1 MRIVVCLAS
10 GVLFVA
16 VAGIAGQE
24 AGAKRSVKDG
34 VFSTRQV
41 DRGRRV
47 YLRSCEHCHGSSLE
61 GNDTAEIPAL
71 VYEPF
76 MRQWA
81 GRSVGELLEHVAR
94 SMPADDRG
102 SLTPLAYSDV
112 VALILE
118 SNGFP
123 AGESDLPEKAE
134 DLALITIER
143 PKP

>member
-1 MRIVVCLAS
+1 MRIVVWLAIAVLS
-10 GVLFVA
+10 AAVGV
-16 VAGIAGQE
+16 AGQE
-24 AGAKRSVKDG
+24 AAGKRSVKDG

-47 YLRSCEHCHGSSLE
+47 YLRSCEHCHGASLE

-81 GRSVGELLEHVAR
+81 GRSVGDLLEHVSR

-102 SLTPLAYSDV
+102 SLTPRAYADV

-123 AGESDLPEKAE
+123 AGESDLPEKPEELKAI
-134 DLALITIER
+134 AIER

>member
-1 MRIVVCLAS
+1 MRIVACLVGA
-10 GVLFVA
+10 VLLA
-16 VAGIAGQE
+16 VAGVGGQE
-24 AGAKRSVKDG
+24 AAAKRSVRDG
-34 VFSTRQV
+34 VFSARQA

-47 YLRSCEHCHGSSLE
+47 YLRSCEHCHGSSFE

-71 VYEPF
+71 VYDPF
-76 MRQWA
+76 FRQWS
-81 GRSVGELLEHVAR
+81 GRTVGDLFEHISR

-102 SLTPLAYSDV
+102 TLTPRAYGDV

-118 SNGFP
+118 ANGFP

-134 DLALITIER
+134 ELAAIVIDR

>member
-1 MRIVVCLAS
+1 MRIDVCLAS
-10 GVLFVA
+10 GVLFVT
-16 VAGIAGQE
+16 VAGVAGQE
-24 AGAKRSVKDG
+24 AAAKRSVKDG

-47 YLRSCEHCHGSSLE
+47 YLRSCEHCHGSSFE

-71 VYEPF
+71 VYDPF
-76 MRQWA
+76 FRQWS
-81 GRSVGELLEHVAR
+81 GRTVGELFEHVSR
-94 SMPADDRG
+94 SMPADDRS
-102 SLTPLAYSDV
+102 SLTPRAYSDV

-134 DLALITIER
+134 ELAAIMIER

>member
-1 MRIVVCLAS
+1 VRIVGCLVGAV
-10 GVLFVA
+10 VLA
-16 VAGIAGQE
+16 VAGVGGQE
-24 AGAKRSVKDG
+24 AAAKRSVRDG
-34 VFSTRQV
+34 VFSARQV

-71 VYEPF
+71 VYDPF
-76 MRQWA
+76 FRQWNGKTVA
-81 GRSVGELLEHVAR
+81 DLFEHTSR

-102 SLTPLAYSDV
+102 SLTPRNYVDVLAFV
-112 VALILE
+112 FE

-123 AGESDLPEKAE
+123 AGESDMPETPEA
-134 DLALITIER
+134 LATITIER

>member
-1 MRIVVCLAS
+1 MRVAACLA
-10 GVLFVA
+10 GAVLL
-16 VAGIAGQE
+16 AGLGIHGQE
-24 AGAKRSVKDG
+24 PVAKRSVKDG

-47 YLRSCEHCHGSSLE
+47 YLRSCEHCHGSSFE

-81 GRSVGELLEHVAR
+81 GRSVGALLEHVSR

-102 SLTPLAYSDV
+102 SLTPRAYADV

-118 SNGFP
+118 SNGYP
-123 AGESDLPEKAE
+123 AGESDMPEKAE
-134 DLALITIER
+134 ELAAITIER